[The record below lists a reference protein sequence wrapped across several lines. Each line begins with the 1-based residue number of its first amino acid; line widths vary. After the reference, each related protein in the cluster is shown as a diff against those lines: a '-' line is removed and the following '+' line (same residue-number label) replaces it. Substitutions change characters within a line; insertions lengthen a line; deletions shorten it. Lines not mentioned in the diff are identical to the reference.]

1 MNDESRETS
10 LMLEPGFIPKAF
22 PSLSVGH
29 GLQGLDQEVSG
40 SGAGVAPL

>member
-1 MNDESRETS
+1 MDDESRETS
-10 LMLEPGFIPKAF
+10 LTLEPGFIPKAF
-22 PSLSVGH
+22 SLSVGH